1 MIVSFPRHSALVAG
15 ALLLVSIQGCS
26 SSAGTAAPG
35 TPTPKPAPSQNGNA
49 PAPPAGGHGPAVT
62 YKPVR
67 DARYRLEHHDSLN
80 LQYEG
85 GAVQQQVKDR
95 VAFLRV
101 TLAEGA
107 VTPAPP

>member
-1 MIVSFPRHSALVAG
+1 MIVSFPRHSALIAG

-26 SSAGTAAPG
+26 SLVGTAAPG

-49 PAPPAGGHGPAVT
+49 PAPPAGGHGPAIT

-80 LQYEG
+80 LQY
-85 GAVQQQVKDR
+85 
-95 VAFLRV
+95 
-101 TLAEGA
+101 
-107 VTPAPP
+107 